1 MTVLLSENEAL
12 KRQVILKER
21 LIEEQEKANLE
32 YIQEL
37 RQIYKKKME
46 DLKIKISRHMMQYE
60 DLWMTASHSYERI
73 LELEKIRDNLTF

>member
-46 DLKIKISRHMMQYE
+46 DLKIEISQHMMKYE

-73 LELEKIRDNLTF
+73 